1 MQKSSDIILSLKYM
15 IIVGIFSLSVIL
27 MVANT
32 MFSVFYSVSNLGA
45 LNIGSA
51 VIVILID
58 QCAIRVILGASI
70 LLAAKIIISLTKN
83 SVQNEANAKI

>member
-1 MQKSSDIILSLKYM
+1 M
-15 IIVGIFSLSVIL
+15 IVVGLIGFATIL

-51 VIVILID
+51 ITVFLLDQIVFRTL
-58 QCAIRVILGASI
+58 LGVAVYLSARI
-70 LLAAKIIISLTKN
+70 TLFVLNRSHADH
-83 SVQNEANAKI
+83 SVSNQLQIF